1 MASTTTNTAL
11 RGLHEGLQAIVD
23 EIAQAGDAAGTPR
36 VELERPR
43 DEAHGDFATNAALM
57 LAPVLRRKPRE
68 VAEEVAARAGDLP
81 GVAEVEVA
89 GPGFINL
96 RMRDEWFLATIDSA
110 LEAGEAFGAGVVSD
124 AEPILLEFVSANP
137 TGPLVAASARH
148 AAYGDSLARVLRH
161 AGHEVSTEF
170 YVNDAG
176 RQVDLF
182 GASLLARAT
191 GGDVPED
198 GYQGEYVVELAQ
210 QLGVQAGDDPAE
222 LGQRGVAAMIEG
234 MRDSLTQ
241 LGVSFD
247 RFFSERTLHESGAVD
262 AGIEK
267 VAAAGYTDDEDGA
280 VLLRTTTW
288 GDDRDR
294 AIRRA
299 NGVPTYFAADIAYLD
314 DKFDRVGEG
323 GHLIYVLG
331 ADHHGYIARLKAA
344 ARALGHDA
352 DATEIVIMQMVT
364 LTEAGEQ
371 KKMSKRRG
379 DFVTAAELVERIG
392 ADATRFWMLERS
404 NDQQLEI
411 DLDAAAQQSDDNPV
425 FYVQYAH
432 ARMCSIRRNVEEA
445 GLAGGD
451 PAACTEPLHASEKRL
466 VKRIGELPLVVAD
479 AAARR
484 APHRV
489 HHYARDLA
497 SDVSKFYRDCR
508 VMGDGVDAALTARR
522 LRTVDAARSVLALAL
537 QLVGVSAPE
546 AMERRAEDDGEAAGE
561 A

>member
-1 MASTTTNTAL
+1 MPSSTTNTAL

-23 EIAQAGDAAGTPR
+23 DIARAGSAAGTPR

-43 DEAHGDFATNAALM
+43 DESHGDFATNAALM
-57 LAPVLRRKPRE
+57 LAPVLRRNPRE
-68 VAEEVAARAGDLP
+68 VAQQVADRAIDLDGVAA
-81 GVAEVEVA
+81 VEVA

-96 RMRDEWFLATIDSA
+96 RMDDSWFLATIGAA
-110 LEAGEAFGAGVVSD
+110 LESGHAYGTGVVGD

-148 AAYGDSLARVLRH
+148 AAYGDSLTRVLRH
-161 AGHEVSTEF
+161 AGHEVMTEF

-191 GGDVPED
+191 GEQVPED
-198 GYQGEYVVELAQ
+198 GYQGEYVADLARE
-210 QLGVQAGDDPAE
+210 LGVQAGDDPVE
-222 LGQRGVAAMIEG
+222 LGQRGVAAMIKD
-234 MRDSLTQ
+234 MRSSLEQ
-241 LGVSFD
+241 LGVAFD
-247 RFFSERTLHESGAVD
+247 RFASERALHDAGAVD

-267 VAAAGYTDDEDGA
+267 VAAAGYTVDDDGA

-314 DKFDRVGEG
+314 DKFERVGSDG
-323 GHLIYVLG
+323 RLIYVLG
-331 ADHHGYIARLKAA
+331 ADHHGYVARLKAA
-344 ARALGHDA
+344 ALALGRDA
-352 DATEIVIMQMVT
+352 EATEIVIMQMVT

-404 NDQQLEI
+404 HDQQLEI
-411 DLDAAAQQSDDNPV
+411 DLDQAAAQSDDNPV
-425 FYVQYAH
+425 YYVQYAH
-432 ARMCSIRRNVEEA
+432 ARLCSIRRNVEQA
-445 GLAGGD
+445 GLGDGD
-451 PAACTEPLHASEKRL
+451 PFASVALLHDSEKRL
-466 VKRIGELPLVVAD
+466 VKRVAELPIVVAD
-479 AAARR
+479 AAERR
-484 APHRV
+484 APHRI
-489 HHYARDLA
+489 HHYARELA

-508 VMGDGVDAALTARR
+508 VMGDGIEPELTVRR
-522 LRTVDAARSVLALAL
+522 LRIVDAARSVLALAL
-537 QLVGVSAPE
+537 DLVGVSAPE
-546 AMERRAEDDGEAAGE
+546 RMERRDEAGVQVEVDA
-561 A
+561 

>member
-1 MASTTTNTAL
+1 MASTTQHTAL
-11 RGLHEGLQAIVD
+11 RGLHDALQAIVD
-23 EIAQAGDAAGTPR
+23 ELARSGEAAGTPR

-57 LAPVLRRKPRE
+57 LAPVLRRNPRE
-68 VAEEVAARAGDLP
+68 VAREIADRAGALP
-81 GVAEVEVA
+81 GVVKVDVA

-96 RMRDEWFLATIDSA
+96 TMDDAWFLETVDAAI
-110 LEAGEAFGAGVVSD
+110 EAGASFGAGVLADPV
-124 AEPILLEFVSANP
+124 PVLLEFVSANP

-161 AGHEVSTEF
+161 AGHDVKTEF

-176 RQVDLF
+176 RQVELF

-191 GGDVPED
+191 GGEVPED
-198 GYQGEYVVELAQ
+198 GYQGEYVAELATE
-210 QLGVQAGDDPAE
+210 LGVAAGDDVAE
-222 LGQRGVAAMIEG
+222 LGQRGVAAMIGG
-234 MRDSLTQ
+234 MRDSLDR
-241 LGVSFD
+241 LGVGFD
-247 RFFSERTLHESGAVD
+247 RFFSEKSLHDSGAVD

-280 VLLRTTTW
+280 VILRTTTW

-299 NGVPTYFAADIAYLD
+299 NGVPTYFAADIAYLE
-314 DKFDRVGEG
+314 DKFERVGER

-331 ADHHGYIARLKAA
+331 ADHHGYIARLKGATQ
-344 ARALGHDA
+344 ALGHPA
-352 DATEIVIMQMVT
+352 ENTEIVIMQMVT

-379 DFVTAAELVERIG
+379 DFVTAAELVDRIG

-404 NDQQLEI
+404 HDQQLEI
-411 DLDAAAQQSDDNPV
+411 DLDKASEQSDDNPV

-432 ARMCSIRRNVEEA
+432 ARLCSIRRNVEAA
-445 GLAGGD
+445 GLADGD
-451 PAACTEPLHASEKRL
+451 PAGSDEPLHASEKRL
-466 VKRIGELPLVVAD
+466 VKRLGELPLVVAD
-479 AAARR
+479 AADRR

-489 HHYARDLA
+489 HHYARELA

-522 LRTVDAARSVLALAL
+522 LRIVDAARVVLALSL
-537 QLVGVSAPE
+537 DLVGVSAPD
-546 AMERRAEDDGEAAGE
+546 AMERREAEA
-561 A
+561 